1 MHLLF
6 DYSISRII
14 VEGKYEFSICFLCVR
29 INVKIANHFSIVI
42 SFLISTDNRRL

>member
-6 DYSISRII
+6 DYSISLII
-14 VEGKYEFSICFLCVR
+14 VEGKYDFSIFLCVR